1 MRQVDVLIAGGGAV
15 GSACAWFLRRE
26 APGLEVIVVEPDP
39 SYRFAASTLSASSIR
54 QQFSTPLNIA
64 LSAFG
69 LSFLRE
75 QDIRVHEATYLYLA
89 DEAGEAALRANV
101 ELQRRCG
108 VSVRWHDPGML
119 ARLYPWLDTG
129 GLRGGADTLHGEG
142 WFDGHSLLRTLREDN
157 ERGGIRYLRDR
168 VDSLRVDDVGA
179 ILGVGLA
186 SGSTLLPRYLVN
198 ATGTRSRALA
208 AQAGIDLPVQPRK
221 RCVFVFTC
229 PEALAPQVLLIDPSG
244 LWFRPEGDRYIAGF
258 TPDPDSDVDPGDFE
272 VDHTLFEEV
281 LWPLLARR
289 VPAFEAARVTGA
301 WAGHYDYN
309 TYDQNAFIGP
319 AEPGHRVLFAS
330 GFSGHG
336 LQQAPGVGRGLAEWI
351 VHGAWRSLDL
361 SPLGLGR
368 MLGRAPA
375 RETNVI

>member
-39 SYRFAASTLSASSIR
+39 TYRFAASTLSASSIR

-75 QDIRVHEATYLYLA
+75 HGIRVHEATYLYLA

-108 VSVRWHDPGML
+108 VAVRWHDPQAL
-119 ARLYPWLDTG
+119 AARYPWLDIG

-157 ERGGIRYLRDR
+157 ERGGVRYLRDR
-168 VDSLRVDDVGA
+168 VDSLQVDEAGV

-186 SGSTLLPRYLVN
+186 SGAAMRPRYLVN
-198 ATGTRSRALA
+198 ATGTHSRALA

-229 PEALAPQVLLIDPSG
+229 PEALAPQALLIDPSG

-258 TPDPDSDVDPGDFE
+258 TPDPDPDVDPGDFE
-272 VDHTLFEEV
+272 VDHALFEAV

-289 VPAFEAARVTGA
+289 VPAFEAARVTSA

-319 AEPGHRVLFAS
+319 AKPGHRVLFAS

-361 SPLGLGR
+361 SPLGLAR